1 MMRGR
6 YNFIRETSN
15 APDEKPKI
23 TWRLT
28 KRVWGYARPYRW
40 WILGMLVLTVATTGL
55 GLLTPLILRELIDH
69 TLPEHNIHGLLWLT
83 AALVT
88 IPLISGSLNV
98 LNRQVNARV
107 GEGVTYDLR
116 VNLFS
121 YLQRM
126 SLGFFTNTKIGEL
139 MSRLNNDV
147 VGAQS
152 AISNTFVNI
161 VTSMIQAVVVASVMF
176 TLE

>member
-1 MMRGR
+1 MLLM
-6 YNFIRETSN
+6 T
-15 APDEKPKI
+15 
-23 TWRLT
+23 LT
-28 KRVWGYARPYRW
+28 TA
-40 WILGMLVLTVATTGL
+40 GL
-55 GLLTPLILRELIDH
+55 GLITPLILRQLIDK
-69 TLPEHNIHGLLWLT
+69 TLPEKNLHQLLWLT

-88 IPLISGSLNV
+88 IPLLTGSLNV
-98 LNRQVNARV
+98 ILRQFNARV

-147 VGAQS
+147 IGAQS

-161 VTSMIQAVVVASVMF
+161 VN
-176 TLE
+176 